1 MPKKFFISFGDQKF
15 QSSLD
20 RIKNQAQSLDF
31 FDEIIIYNDN
41 DLRNMPE
48 FWNAHHSFIQQNKR
62 GYGYWLW
69 KPYLVRYTIEN
80 LMKEDDTLVY
90 ADSGCTLN
98 KHGRSRLMDYIS
110 IVTESDFGILSF
122 RMDHRLEKEWTKM
135 DIFDHFDANYSHF
148 LNTGQMIATTF
159 ILRKCYHTQNIIDLW
174 YETSCNY
181 YLLNDS
187 PSRLTNDPSFEENR
201 HDQSIFSVIR
211 KIYGSENIPDETY
224 YEDWNQGYHKPI
236 LTTRHKH
243 VPFLS

>member
-1 MPKKFFISFGDQKF
+1 MKFITFGSHDNYIDAGKRLIR
-15 QSSLD
+15 QSITLNLFTESILYTPEYL
-20 RIKNQAQSLDF
+20 KTT
-31 FDEIIIYNDN
+31 
-41 DLRNMPE
+41 E
-48 FWNAHHSFIQQNKR
+48 FWEMHKDFVNKR